1 MNSLVHNNLS
11 SFTKGFPTFTMVS
24 LFNFTQNL
32 MKHKV
37 NWTHIDV
44 MFILISKDFDEFAIF
59 VFSLL
64 FQDGPKV

>member
-1 MNSLVHNNLS
+1 
-11 SFTKGFPTFTMVS
+11 
-24 LFNFTQNL
+24 

-44 MFILISKDFDEFAIF
+44 MFILISKDFDESVIF
-59 VFSLL
+59 IFSLL